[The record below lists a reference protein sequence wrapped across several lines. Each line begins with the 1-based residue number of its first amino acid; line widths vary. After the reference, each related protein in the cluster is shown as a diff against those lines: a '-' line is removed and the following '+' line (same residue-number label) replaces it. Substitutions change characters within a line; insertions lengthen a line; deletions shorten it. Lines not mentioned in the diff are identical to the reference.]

1 MSAIRLGLILLPAVI
16 GWLLGAYLDL
26 RAVQHLRSART
37 ADKVAA
43 FMLGPL
49 SGVRFRLEGFRYR
62 GLGLACRF
70 GGIVLT
76 AVCAAAF
83 GPWR

>member
-1 MSAIRLGLILLPAVI
+1 MSAVRIGLILLPAVI
-16 GWLLGAYLDL
+16 GWLLGSYLDL
-26 RAVQHLRSART
+26 RAVQHLRSARM

-43 FMLGPL
+43 FVLGPM
-49 SGVRFRLEGFRYR
+49 SGVRYRLDGFRYR

-70 GGIVLT
+70 GGIALT

-83 GPWR
+83 GQWR